1 MLLFYVLVA
10 LPYRLAF
17 LPDVLTGAIMRVELA
32 VDVAFMVGILV
43 NFRTGYIDSEVRASH
58 TPLPLRG
65 AAQRASRTS
74 TKVTHKPRANERT
87 DHTQRTTTSD
97 ERDSCDTF

>member
-32 VDVAFMVGILV
+32 VDVAFMADILV
-43 NFRTGYIDSEVRASH
+43 NFRTGYVDAEVRASH

-74 TKVTHKPRANERT
+74 TKSHAQITRERT
-87 DHTQRTTTSD
+87 NRPYATNHNK
-97 ERDSCDTF
+97 